1 LRNDSFER
9 KSTPNKEL
17 KKLARSEELF
27 EKAKRLIPGGV
38 NSPVRAFQP
47 YPFFTKCAK
56 GSHMFDVDGKEY
68 IDYCLAYGP
77 LILGHAYPTITE
89 AVKAQLEHGS
99 LYGTPTEQEVELAE
113 LICKIVPSAEM
124 ARLVSTGGE
133 ATMSAIRAARGYT
146 GKKKIIKFE
155 GCYHGAHDYVLVKAG
170 SGATTFGMPDS
181 LGIPK
186 ETTQNTI
193 VVPFNDAEK
202 FEEAVK
208 ANKDELAAVIVEP
221 VIGNIGLVLPKA
233 EFLATL
239 RELTENYGV
248 VLIFDEVIT
257 GFRLALGGAQEYY
270 GITPDMSTLGK
281 ILGGGFPMA
290 AYVGKEEIMKMIAP
304 SGKVYQ
310 AGTFS
315 GNPISVVA
323 GLTTLR
329 FLRNETSDFYAD
341 MESKCHAIVR
351 PLKKAISESNLKLQ
365 INHVASMFQVFFT
378 ETPVYDYR
386 TVKTADTI
394 KFMKYHAKLLQK
406 GIFIPPSQFET
417 CFLSSAHSQQDI
429 NHTVEVA
436 TTILSEKGKLEI

>member
-1 LRNDSFER
+1 LV
-9 KSTPNKEL
+9 L
-17 KKLARSEELF
+17 SEELF

-38 NSPVRAFQP
+38 NSPVRAFRP
-47 YPFFTKCAK
+47 YPFFTEHAK
-56 GSHMFDVDGKEY
+56 GSHIFDVDGKEY

-77 LILGHAYPTITE
+77 LILGHAHPEIIE
-89 AVKAQLEHGS
+89 AVKAQLENGS

-113 LICKIVPSAEM
+113 LICKVVPSAEM
-124 ARLVSTGGE
+124 VRLVSTGGE

-146 GKKKIIKFE
+146 DKKKIIKFE

-170 SGATTFGMPDS
+170 SGATTFGMPTS
-181 LGIPK
+181 LGIPE
-186 ETTQNTI
+186 ETTRNTV

-202 FEEAVK
+202 FEDAVK
-208 ANKDELAAVIVEP
+208 ANKNDLAAVIVEP

-233 EFLATL
+233 GFLETL
-239 RELTENYGV
+239 RELTEKHGV
-248 VLIFDEVIT
+248 VLIFDEIIT
-257 GFRLALGGAQEYY
+257 GFRLAPGGAQEYY
-270 GITPDMSTLGK
+270 GIIPDMSTLGK
-281 ILGGGFPMA
+281 ILGGGFPLA
-290 AYVGKEEIMKMIAP
+290 AFVGKEEIMKMIAP
-304 SGKVYQ
+304 SGEVYQ

-341 MESKCHAIVR
+341 MESKCHAIVK
-351 PLKKAISESNLKLQ
+351 PLKKAISESDLKLQ

-378 ETPVYDYR
+378 ETPVYDYG
-386 TVKTADTI
+386 TVKTADTV

-406 GIFIPPSQFET
+406 GIVIPPSQFET

-429 NHTVEVA
+429 KNTVEIA
-436 TTILSEKGKLEI
+436 TTILIEQENLGAKPNR